1 MTNQET
7 SEHLLKWC
15 AEGLDRL
22 NPRRQNQNGVT
33 KNERPNGG

>member
-15 AEGLDRL
+15 ADGLDRL
-22 NPRRQNQNGVT
+22 NPRRQNQI
-33 KNERPNGG
+33 GGSR